1 MTVLLATPTL
11 CSFSMLMAPHICQLP
26 FYGHVRA
33 APSVRAYNFRK
44 QLATS
49 GPIGCCTLLFA
60 VGAQSSKTDIVSCYV
75 AAAAARW
82 QVVEFHQ
89 RQSSHL
95 LTSLKL
101 FHKVGPE
108 SSAFDQKGLKK
119 LLSQLFLSRPLP
131 RLPCQLIDRDQD
143 NTSTLK

>member
-11 CSFSMLMAPHICQLP
+11 CSFSMFIAPHICQLP
-26 FYGHVRA
+26 FYGHCRA
-33 APSVRAYNFRK
+33 APSVRAHNFGK
-44 QLATS
+44 QLATAS

-60 VGAQSSKTDIVSCYV
+60 VGAQSSNTDIVSCYV
-75 AAAAARW
+75 AAAAARR
-82 QVVEFHQ
+82 QEVEFHQ

-108 SSAFDQKGLKK
+108 SSVFDQKGLKK
-119 LLSQLFLSRPLP
+119 LLSQLFLSRLLP
-131 RLPCQLIDRDQD
+131 RLRCQLIDRNQD
-143 NTSTLK
+143 SDLK